1 MPALSVF
8 ITAGASPVSNQE
20 DFLRYAEECRMLVE
34 DGDVAAH
41 RTSLESMARAW
52 RLLAAEEERI
62 ADLVREVDHLFS
74 APGEA
79 VELAMRRAGE
89 MHKRTLRQH

>member
-1 MPALSVF
+1 M
-8 ITAGASPVSNQE
+8 SNQE
-20 DFLRYAEECRMLVE
+20 DFLRYAEECRRLVE

-41 RTSLESMARAW
+41 RTALEAMARTW
-52 RLLAAEEERI
+52 RVLAAEEERI

-79 VELAMRRAGE
+79 ADLALRRAGDAG
-89 MHKRTLRQH
+89 KRTLRQH

>member
-1 MPALSVF
+1 M
-8 ITAGASPVSNQE
+8 SNHE
-20 DFLRYAEECRMLVE
+20 DFLHYAEECRQLAA

-41 RTSLESMARAW
+41 RATLETMAQTW
-52 RLLAAEEERI
+52 RQLAAEEERI

-79 VELAMRRAGE
+79 VDLALRRTGGA
-89 MHKRTLRQH
+89 KRTLRSH